1 MRLTRDYRGLPRPS
15 SANEAK
21 PSTKRILLPDL
32 FDQLDPVTV
41 SSFVK
46 PLLDSSLLIKLF
58 IFFGVE
64 LAIIGPST
72 LQPAFSQQCG
82 FASGLYRG
90 AKNSP
95 LLSSRGVHVVTRAEK
110 ARQE

>member
-41 SSFVK
+41 SSFVR
-46 PLLDSSLLIKLF
+46 PPLDSSLLINF
-58 IFFGVE
+58 TFGVE
-64 LAIIGPST
+64 LAVTGPST

-82 FASGLYRG
+82 FAHGQYRG
-90 AKNSP
+90 VKSSP
-95 LLSSRGVHVVTRAEK
+95 IRPGSRGVHVVTRAVS